1 MKLKKV
7 LGNILTVLGCIVML
21 IGLLAYV
28 LPQIDNHQL
37 QLVLSTF
44 QTPSSHWLIQLMNDG
59 MNFAMENCFLMLLIG
74 SAVTLFGVLLTFS
87 ARTDEE
93 AQRMQTKKRPV
104 QAAVANAAYMRP
116 QPAAA
121 PAESVAHTM
130 EENPFARYAKR
141 DSLPKSTYAP
151 SASRPAAEKP
161 AAQQNNDVQDDILTI
176 WDQIQHQPEEEDN
189 LQVRTTHVEDDQAY
203 RRPTEDEITV
213 VDTIAQATVPPEP
226 VLPVHE
232 EPAVYEELPAY
243 EPEPEV
249 FTLQEVSPVR
259 EAVPPPAAPA
269 PMDAPKPRPVIRST
283 FPTPREQPT
292 PIAQFPEEESVSIET
307 NVAAPLQ
314 PTSRI
319 KSTMG
324 RKR

>member
-28 LPQIDNHQL
+28 LPQINNRQL
-37 QLVLSTF
+37 QLVLSSF
-44 QTPSSHWLIQLMNDG
+44 QTPSGNWLIQLMNDG
-59 MNFAMENCFLMLLIG
+59 MNFAMDNCFLMLLIG
-74 SAVTLFGVLLTFS
+74 SAITLAGVLLTFS

-93 AQRMQTKKRPV
+93 AQRIQKRKRPV
-104 QAAVANAAYMRP
+104 QAAAANTAYMRP

-121 PAESVAHTM
+121 PAEPAAHTM

-151 SASRPAAEKP
+151 SSSRPVAEKP
-161 AAQQNNDVQDDILTI
+161 AAQQSDDVQDDILTI
-176 WDQIQHQPEEEDN
+176 WDQIQHQPEEENN
-189 LQVRTTHVEDDQAY
+189 LQVRTTRVEDDQAY
-203 RRPTEDEITV
+203 RRPTEEESSTADPIPKTV
-213 VDTIAQATVPPEP
+213 IEPKPVPPAY
-226 VLPVHE
+226 E
-232 EPAVYEELPAY
+232 EPIVHEELPAFA
-243 EPEPEV
+243 PEPEV
-249 FTLQEVSPVR
+249 FAHQEVSPVQ
-259 EAVPPPAAPA
+259 EKVSPPAASVPA
-269 PMDAPKPRPVIRST
+269 EAPKPRPVIRST
-283 FPTPREQPT
+283 FPTPREQPA
-292 PIAQFPEEESVSIET
+292 PITQLPEEEPVSIET
-307 NVAAPLQ
+307 DVAAPLQ